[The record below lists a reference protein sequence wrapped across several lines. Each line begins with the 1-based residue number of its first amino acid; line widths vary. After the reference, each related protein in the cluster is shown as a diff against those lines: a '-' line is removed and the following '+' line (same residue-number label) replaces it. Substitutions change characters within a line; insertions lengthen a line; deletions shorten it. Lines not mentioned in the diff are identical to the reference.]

1 MKDRFE
7 TFTLQIAKISRCIRK
22 LKTEEMKE
30 FQLKTPHV
38 ACIYYLYS
46 KGPMTAK
53 DLSDICDE
61 DKAAVSRALIYLEKK
76 DYVFYESKARK
87 RYKEPIMLTEKGKK
101 IGRIIEEKIGKIL
114 QQSSNGLT
122 LEELATFYH
131 GLSVIG
137 QNLQM
142 LCDNYEE

>member
-1 MKDRFE
+1 
-7 TFTLQIAKISRCIRK
+7 
-22 LKTEEMKE
+22 MKE

-46 KGPMTAK
+46 KGTMTAK

-61 DKAAVSRALIYLEKK
+61 DKAAISRALIYLEKK
-76 DYVFYESKARK
+76 NYIFYESVARK
-87 RYKEPIMLTEKGKK
+87 RYKEPIMLTEKGKEVGK
-101 IGRIIEEKIGKIL
+101 VIKEKIEEIL

-122 LEELATFYH
+122 SEELAIVYH

-137 QNLQM
+137 KDLQT
-142 LCDNYEE
+142 LCDIYEE